1 MSDIHVSATRER
13 LMRRIDEAIDI
24 LHPLAAAN
32 GWRQSLYDLREQ
44 LHGRRHQVAVF
55 GAFSTGKSSLI
66 NAVVQS
72 PVLVVSPNPTTA
84 AITHIYGVEDDSF
97 STARVTAKSAE
108 QLWEDVKQSLLALH
122 LAEDDLEAALQRAT
136 ALKPTDYTPMSRR
149 YITFLKAVANGY
161 GEMQNRLGTSFEVG
175 PDELKKYTA
184 EERYACFV
192 QRVDLFTKVPLLQE
206 TGMVLV
212 DTPGVDSIHR
222 RHTDVAFQYMQSA
235 DAIVFVL
242 YYTHAFSR
250 ADKEFLSQL
259 ADVQDIA
266 GTDKLFVVINAV
278 DLAEHEEERSAVR
291 ERVVKELR
299 QLGIR
304 APRVYEVSSQL
315 AFAAAAYQQNPAD
328 PRYAELIRNK
338 LRLPQDSEL
347 SAAYALEQS
356 GLPQLEADLRAFLAT
371 QEDALAED
379 AVQRRFSSIADGVAR
394 QVEMLKMQAQQNEA
408 AAAERKRA
416 AALLSGTLDS
426 VRDAV
431 LQGADPV
438 MRGLNAE
445 WDELVFH
452 VGERIR
458 IRFGQLFK
466 ECFHPGRFRVP
477 SQDKQSLQDAAAE
490 LAEVLSRTV
499 EAEMRTF
506 GLRAH
511 RHVLEAL
518 QSRRAEWANALAE
531 AGLTYV
537 ALPADLSPSLAP
549 PELPER
555 VNLDGQRFRPAFRHF
570 TSAKQF
576 FEGQGQSAMQKA
588 LEPIALE
595 AVREAVQRLSE
606 SIRASM
612 LQALTDI
619 LTRWIA
625 ELQANLSDSALEG
638 ASIDDMDLWLRAEAW
653 FTSYVTA
660 P

>member
-1 MSDIHVSATRER
+1 MTDIHVSATRAR
-13 LMRRIDEAIDI
+13 LLRHIDDAIDI
-24 LHPLAAAN
+24 LHPLAAAD
-32 GWRQSLYDLREQ
+32 GWRQSLCDLREQ

-66 NAVVQS
+66 NAVVKS

-84 AITHIYGVEDDSF
+84 AITHIYGTADNSF
-97 STARVTAKSAE
+97 AAARVTAKSAE
-108 QLWEDVKQSLLALH
+108 QLWDDVKQSLLALH
-122 LAEDDLEAALQRAT
+122 LAEDNIEAALQRAA

-149 YITFLKAVANGY
+149 YITFLKSVANGY
-161 GEMQNRLGTSFEVG
+161 GEMRNRLGTSWEVG

-192 QRVDLFTKVPLLQE
+192 QRVDLFTKAPLLQE

-212 DTPGVDSIHR
+212 DTPGIDSIHR

-278 DLAEHEEERSAVR
+278 DLAENEEERSAVR
-291 ERVVKELR
+291 KRVVKELR

-315 AFAAAAYQQNPAD
+315 AFAAAAYQENPED
-328 PRYAELIRNK
+328 TRYSELIRHK
-338 LRLPQDSEL
+338 LRVPQDSEL
-347 SAAYALEQS
+347 SAAFALEQS

-371 QEDALAED
+371 QEDVLAED
-379 AVQRRFSSIADGVAR
+379 AVRRRLSSIADAVRR
-394 QVEMLKMQAQQNEA
+394 QVAMLKIQAQQNEVD
-408 AAAERKRA
+408 AAERKRTA
-416 AALLSGTLDS
+416 AVLSRTLDG

-431 LQGADPV
+431 LQGVDPV

-466 ECFHPGRFRVP
+466 ECFHPGRFRVS

-511 RHVLEAL
+511 RHVIEAL
-518 QSRRAEWANALAE
+518 QSRRAEWANSLAQ

-537 ALPADLSPSLAP
+537 ALPADPSRSLSL

-555 VNLDGQRFRPAFRHF
+555 VNLDGHRFRPAFRHF

-576 FEGQGQSAMQKA
+576 FEGHGQSAMQAA

-595 AVREAVQRLSE
+595 AVREAIQRLSQ

-612 LQALTDI
+612 LQTLTEI
-619 LTRWIA
+619 LTRWIE
-625 ELQANLSDSALEG
+625 ELQGNLSDSLLE
-638 ASIDDMDLWLRAEAW
+638 SPSTDDMNLWLRAEAW
-653 FTSYVTA
+653 FTPYMTA
-660 P
+660 